1 MFHPGFAYRPF
12 MFESLYYDS
21 VKQRGLP
28 RERDAVRLLRAFI
41 PRFSGFELIGRELHA
56 RSTCGRRISVYRLS
70 DGQRAAVLLGLLY
83 AASPRGSLALVDTPE
98 AFVHPDG
105 LEAVAGLV
113 ASIVA
118 EGEPGA
124 RSNAEHRDAEGPP
137 PRGKGGRGTGGTVVK
152 HLQLVRGRVTVKGS
166 WEGED
171 ALGMVE
177 EPALDLRRA

>member
-41 PRFSGFELIGRELHA
+41 PWFSGFELIGRELHV
-56 RSTCGRRISVYRLS
+56 RSTYGRRISVYRLS

-113 ASIVA
+113 VSMVA
-118 EGEPGA
+118 EGNQVLVATQSIEMLKALLHAA
-124 RSNAEHRDAEGPP
+124 REAGVLGE
-137 PRGKGGRGTGGTVVK
+137 TVVK
-152 HLQLVRGRVTVKGS
+152 HLRLVRGRVTVKGS

-177 EPALDLRRA
+177 ELALDLRRA